1 MSAVGRIRHIR
12 TKQELFFAGEHV
24 RSSSLDVSRTPAGT
38 ALAIAVLTATVAAPL
53 SAQFSDRLEA
63 DPDMLVKDG
72 FDTDRAIFWA
82 RPNFTPL
89 RNPEWQ
95 SLRSLRRAGDLTD
108 ETTVVTFDVQGNTLV
123 LVSSQM
129 SYHHVAQGE
138 MEGEPW
144 MVTF

>member
-1 MSAVGRIRHIR
+1 M
-12 TKQELFFAGEHV
+12 
-24 RSSSLDVSRTPAGT
+24 RSFSGDALPTPIGT
-38 ALAIAVLTATVAAPL
+38 AMAFAVLIASFGAPL
-53 SAQFSDRLEA
+53 EAQFSDRLEA
-63 DPDMLVKDG
+63 DPDMPVKDG

-89 RNPEWQ
+89 RDPELQ
-95 SLRSLRRAGDLTD
+95 SLRAARRAGKVRD
-108 ETTVVTFDVQGNTLV
+108 ETTVVTFDVGGKTLV

-129 SYHHVAQGE
+129 AYHHVAQGD

>member
-1 MSAVGRIRHIR
+1 M
-12 TKQELFFAGEHV
+12 
-24 RSSSLDVSRTPAGT
+24 RSLSQDVSPTPIGT
-38 ALAIAVLTATVAAPL
+38 AILIGVMIASLSAPL

-63 DPDMLVKDG
+63 DPNRPVKDG

-95 SLRSLRRAGDLTD
+95 SLRAVRRAGDLTD
-108 ETTVVTFDVQGNTLV
+108 ETVVVTFDMQGKTMV

>member
-1 MSAVGRIRHIR
+1 MRS
-12 TKQELFFAGEHV
+12 FFQ
-24 RSSSLDVSRTPAGT
+24 DVSPAPIGT
-38 ALAIAVLTATVAAPL
+38 AILIGVMLASLSTPL
-53 SAQFSDRLEA
+53 SAQFADRLEA
-63 DPDMLVKDG
+63 DPNMRVKDG

-95 SLRSLRRAGDLTD
+95 SLRAVRRAGDLTD
-108 ETTVVTFDVQGNTLV
+108 ETVVVTFDMQGKTMV

>member
-1 MSAVGRIRHIR
+1 M
-12 TKQELFFAGEHV
+12 
-24 RSSSLDVSRTPAGT
+24 RSLSQDVSPKPIGT
-38 ALAIAVLTATVAAPL
+38 AVLIAVMMGSLSAPL
-53 SAQFSDRLEA
+53 SAQFADRLEA
-63 DPDMLVKDG
+63 DANMPVKDG

-89 RNPEWQ
+89 RDPEWQ
-95 SLRSLRRAGDLTD
+95 SLRAARRAGDVTD
-108 ETTVVTFDVQGNTLV
+108 ETVVVTFDVRGKTLV

>member
-1 MSAVGRIRHIR
+1 MPS
-12 TKQELFFAGEHV
+12 F
-24 RSSSLDVSRTPAGT
+24 SRDTPPTPIGT
-38 ALAIAVLTATVAAPL
+38 AVLIAVLLASLSAPL
-53 SAQFSDRLEA
+53 SAQFSGRLEA
-63 DPDMLVKDG
+63 DPNMPVKDG
-72 FDTDRAIFWA
+72 FDTDRAIFWT

-89 RNPEWQ
+89 RDPEWQ
-95 SLRSLRRAGDLTD
+95 SLRGARRAGDLTD
-108 ETTVVTFDVQGNTLV
+108 ETTVLTFEVQGQTLV